1 MNNESLLKK
10 EFKNSDVQRV
20 RNLVNK
26 DFTSKTKSQTGYKK
40 TPQRHKEGD
49 IWEDGGK
56 QWTIKDGIKQNVT
69 KLDSAKKA
77 IRLPL
82 RCPKCGGPMKHWLA
96 KKMYKIHGFCFDP
109 CTVEMEADL
118 RKAGLYAQYEKR
130 MMQGNMKAFAND
142 IEQWAID
149 FINAKD
155 SFVTEAGD
163 IEDWTSNSFK
173 NKEVMLNV
181 KQYLTH
187 LAEHIK

>member
-1 MNNESLLKK
+1 
-10 EFKNSDVQRV
+10 
-20 RNLVNK
+20 
-26 DFTSKTKSQTGYKK
+26 
-40 TPQRHKEGD
+40 
-49 IWEDGGK
+49 
-56 QWTIKDGIKQNVT
+56 
-69 KLDSAKKA
+69 
-77 IRLPL
+77 
-82 RCPKCGGPMKHWLA
+82 
-96 KKMYKIHGFCFDP
+96 
-109 CTVEMEADL
+109 MEADL

-163 IEDWTSNSFK
+163 IEDWTSNSSK

-187 LAEHIK
+187 LAEHLK

>member
-40 TPQRHKEGD
+40 TSQRHKEGD
-49 IWEDGGK
+49 IWEEGGK
-56 QWTIKDGIKQNVT
+56 RWTIKDGIKQNVT

-163 IEDWTSNSFK
+163 IEDWTSNSSK

-187 LAEHIK
+187 LAEHLR